1 MLNVLFIFL
10 YIGSISFGGGW
21 AVVGLIKDIMISQN
35 YLTFTEF
42 KEILTAAQITP
53 GPIAVNMATYVGY
66 KYYGFIGAILTT
78 FFLLLPPIIIMSSY
92 LILKKSIKL
101 KKKYFINSLA
111 LGTAVLVF
119 TTLYSLGAQ
128 FIINFDIKAIILVL
142 AIFIL
147 LIKTRIDPI
156 FFIIGLGLIAIL
168 VF

>member
-1 MLNVLFIFL
+1 
-10 YIGSISFGGGW
+10 
-21 AVVGLIKDIMISQN
+21 MISQN

-53 GPIAVNMATYVGY
+53 GPIAVNMATYIGY

-78 FFLLLPPIIIMSSY
+78 FFLLLPPIIIIASY
-92 LILKKSIKL
+92 LMLKKSIKL
-101 KKKYFINSLA
+101 KKEYFINSLA

-119 TTLYSLGAQ
+119 ITLYSLGAQ

-147 LIKTRIDPI
+147 LVKTRIDPI
-156 FFIIGLGLIAIL
+156 FFIIGSGFIAIL
-168 VF
+168 VL

>member
-78 FFLLLPPIIIMSSY
+78 FFLLLPPIIIMASY
-92 LILKKSIKL
+92 LTLKKSIKL
-101 KKKYFINSLA
+101 KKEYFINSLA

-119 TTLYSLGAQ
+119 ITLYSLGVQ
-128 FIINFDIKAIILVL
+128 FILNLDIKAVILAL

-147 LIKTRIDPI
+147 LVKTRIDPI
-156 FFIIGLGLIAIL
+156 FFIIGSGFIAIL
-168 VF
+168 VL

>member
-1 MLNVLFIFL
+1 LLNILFIFL

-53 GPIAVNMATYVGY
+53 GPIAVNMATYIGY

-78 FFLLLPPIIIMSSY
+78 FFLLLPPIIIIASY
-92 LILKKSIKL
+92 LMLKKSIKL
-101 KKKYFINSLA
+101 KKEYFINSLA

-119 TTLYSLGAQ
+119 ITLYSLGAQ

-147 LIKTRIDPI
+147 LVKTRIDPI
-156 FFIIGLGLIAIL
+156 FFIIGSGFIAIL
-168 VF
+168 VL